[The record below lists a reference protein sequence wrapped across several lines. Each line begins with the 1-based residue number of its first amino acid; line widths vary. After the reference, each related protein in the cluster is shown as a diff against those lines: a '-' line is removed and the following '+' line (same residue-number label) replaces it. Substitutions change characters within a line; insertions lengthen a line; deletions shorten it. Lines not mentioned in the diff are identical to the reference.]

1 MSSLQDCLSNCQ
13 KLSQCH
19 QILSSKIVI
28 KKLSSKIVIKKFSS
42 KNCHQKLSPKI
53 VIKNFHKSLGS
64 PCSVVK
70 TLIVSGNRATNQ
82 PRDGQWVLL
91 SCSGAKNI
99 MIFLFVMNISLLS
112 AAYSRCVH
120 CTYSICRFSHI
131 YSHLIF
137 VTTNTVYCKQ
147 IPD

>member
-19 QILSSKIVI
+19 QILSSKNCHQ
-28 KKLSSKIVIKKFSS
+28 KLSSKNCHQKIVI

-82 PRDGQWVLL
+82 GTRSPIELFWTAIKRR
-91 SCSGAKNI
+91 I
-99 MIFLFVMNISLLS
+99 MICHKKREKTGQDDGLQDLPRPKLLAGLDRLCKGLRS
-112 AAYSRCVH
+112 SEE
-120 CTYSICRFSHI
+120 TRF
-131 YSHLIF
+131 
-137 VTTNTVYCKQ
+137 C
-147 IPD
+147 